1 MRFSTLAKTA
11 GGSIATGV
19 IGGLATRP
27 AVQSSWYRR
36 LRKPSF
42 QPPPAAFPIVWN
54 LLYADI
60 SGVSATTIDGL
71 EERGDTAAARAY
83 SRALALNLALNAS
96 WSWVFFNR
104 RKLGPAA
111 VVAGALAVSSAD
123 LARRAGS
130 VHPGAGAA
138 LAAYPLWC
146 GFATVL
152 STRIWWLNR

>member
-111 VVAGALAVSSAD
+111 VVAGRWRSAAPTWRAEP
-123 LARRAGS
+123 ARCTRRPA
-130 VHPGAGAA
+130 PLWRPTRCGAA
-138 LAAYPLWC
+138 SRRCSRPVF
-146 GFATVL
+146 GG
-152 STRIWWLNR
+152 